1 MTRLLSRSDMRA
13 FLTGRI
19 TGKFPANAGDYVV
32 HDGNAKLVGLR
43 LDHGE
48 SEWERAHASASK
60 NIAGLIVDGDLDV
73 DGNILNGEQD
83 FGPTLVVLGSLRARN
98 VGLGGAAV
106 YVAGDLVAAECVHA
120 YYNHGYLRVRGDVRA
135 RVVVASEY
143 FGAID
148 GTIAAPCYGRHHL
161 EIGRPPFEVPPDKRT
176 VFVPEVLTREDFGDD
191 ETDDDDEP
199 ADDDE
204 TELVI
209 DDGELF
215 ERLENGE
222 PVVIGG
228 VATSPC
234 PLRST

>member
-1 MTRLLSRSDMRA
+1 MTRLLSRNDARA
-13 FLTGRI
+13 FLAARI
-19 TGKFPANAGDYVV
+19 SGKFPVNAGDYVV
-32 HDGNAKLVGLR
+32 HDGNAMLAGLR

-48 SEWERAHASASK
+48 SKWERAHASASK
-60 NIAGLIVDGDLDV
+60 NIAGFIVDGDLDV

-106 YVAGDLVAAECVHA
+106 YVGGDLVAAECVHA

-135 RVVVASEY
+135 RVVVTSEY
-143 FGAID
+143 FGEIE

-161 EIGRPPFEVPPDKRT
+161 EIGTPPVEVATDKRT
-176 VFVPEVLTREDFGDD
+176 LLVPEVFTREDFGDD
-191 ETDDDDEP
+191 EPAGDDEL
-199 ADDDE
+199 
-204 TELVI
+204 ELVI
-209 DDGELF
+209 DDGAIF